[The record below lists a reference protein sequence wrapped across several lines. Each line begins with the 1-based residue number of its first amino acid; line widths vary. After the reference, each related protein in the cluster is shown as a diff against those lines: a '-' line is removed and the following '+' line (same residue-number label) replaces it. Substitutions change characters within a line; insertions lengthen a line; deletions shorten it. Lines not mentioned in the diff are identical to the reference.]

1 LADFLTADLAAIF
14 MVLRGF
20 FAGLRALLRRL
31 AMPNTPMPRDNYDL
45 RRTVGEN
52 G

>member
-1 LADFLTADLAAIF
+1 LAAI
-14 MVLRGF
+14 VILRGF
-20 FAGLRALLRRL
+20 FAALLRRL
-31 AMPNTPMPRDNYDL
+31 AMANAPLPRDKREL